1 MRPFPLIKKIKP
13 MLATLIAGPFDR
25 KGWLFEV
32 KWDGYRALA
41 FKDKKV
47 ELLSR
52 GQKSFNQRYPAIVSE
67 IKKIPGDVILD
78 GEIVVLDKKGRSNFQ
93 LLQNYQKKQEGAL
106 YYYVFDIL
114 LYKGQDL
121 RDSPLVERKKI
132 LKKLVRQPGLTQ
144 IRFSDDIHEKGKAF
158 FRLAVKKGLEGIIAK
173 KEDSSYQSRR
183 SPDWLKIKTTLRQEV
198 VIGGFTEPKGGRK
211 RFGALLLGV
220 YENKELVYVGHVGT
234 GFDEKL
240 LEDIYLQLRK
250 IASST
255 SPFRNPPRP
264 NSPVT
269 WVKPKLVCEVS
280 FAEWTTDGK
289 MRQPTFKGM
298 RIDKNAKEVMREKPK
313 RLK

>member
-1 MRPFPLIKKIKP
+1 MRAFPLIKKIKP

-121 RDSPLVERKKI
+121 RDSPLVERKEI